1 MPQAQSDEEGFMDGK
16 QVLTEVALGLLSG
29 EIEVVDLTGPLG
41 PNTPLIKLPPE
52 IGKNTPP
59 VEVHAISHYDQN
71 GPFWAWNWL
80 KLGEHSGT
88 HFDAPVHWVTG
99 KDYRDGTTD
108 RIPVK
113 NFVAPA
119 CVIDC
124 SQQTAKD
131 EDFLLTVDAVKAW
144 EKIHGDIPAGSW
156 VLMRTDWYKRGGS
169 EAEFLNADEKGPH
182 SPGPT
187 SETIQY
193 LLSKDI
199 IGWGSETVGTDAG
212 SAGGMEP
219 PFPAHN
225 LMHKANRYGLASL
238 CQLDRLPA
246 KGALLIAAP
255 LKIVN
260 GTGSPLRVL
269 ALVSKQ
275 H

>member
-1 MPQAQSDEEGFMDGK
+1 MDSK
-16 QVLTEVALGLLSG
+16 QILGEVATALLSG
-29 EIEVVDLTGPLG
+29 AIEVVDLTGPLG
-41 PNTPLIKLPPE
+41 PSTPLIKLPPE

-59 VEVHAISHYDQN
+59 IEIHPISQYDQN
-71 GPFWAWNWL
+71 GPFWRWNWL

-88 HFDAPVHWVTG
+88 HFDAPVHWITG
-99 KDYRDGTTD
+99 KDYKDGTTD

-124 SQQTAKD
+124 SAETAKNP
-131 EDFLLTVDAVKAW
+131 DFLLTVDGVKAW
-144 EKIHGDIPAGSW
+144 EKAHGGIPAGSW

-169 EAEFLNADEKGPH
+169 EKEFLNADEKGPH
-182 SPGPT
+182 SPGPAA
-187 SETIQY
+187 ETIEY
-193 LLSKDI
+193 LLTKNI
-199 IGWGSETVGTDAG
+199 VGWGSEAIGTDAG
-212 SAGGMEP
+212 SAGGMNP
-219 PFPAHN
+219 PFPAHH

-238 CQLDRLPA
+238 CHLDRLPP
-246 KGALLIAAP
+246 KGAILIAAP

-269 ALVSKQ
+269 ALVPK